1 MSAFIPTQGKSDASQ
16 SSIESDTSSITTQPP
31 EQTHT
36 AQKDNFE
43 ISSTTSNLSASKP
56 TKKKTDTSLPP
67 SQQANTS
74 SGKALAIDSFEIN
87 LSELESVKTAELR

>member
-16 SSIESDTSSITTQPP
+16 SSIEGDTSSITTQPP

-36 AQKDNFE
+36 AQIDNFE
-43 ISSTTSNLSASKP
+43 ISSTTSNVSASKP
-56 TKKKTDTSLPP
+56 TKKKTDISQPP

-74 SGKALAIDSFEIN
+74 SGKVLPIDSFELN
-87 LSELESVKTAELR
+87 LSELESVNTAELR